1 MKNMS
6 QNDLIIQNALLRD
19 GRQVNI
25 VIQEGKIKKISP
37 EDTRNSSIDNLIDVE
52 HSLVTES
59 LISPHI
65 HLDKVLI
72 GDIIESNKSGTLWE
86 AIQKTWEVKRNYTV
100 ENIKERASKVID
112 SQIKFGV
119 THFRT
124 HVDIDSIGLLMP
136 LKGLLA
142 VKEAYRSI
150 IDLQIVAFPQ
160 EGILKDEGTEELLN
174 KALEIGGN
182 DTLLGGMPHNENTE
196 EDSKKHI
203 DILFDL
209 AKQYD
214 VGRKE

>member
-1 MKNMS
+1 MKYMS

-112 SQIKFGV
+112 
-119 THFRT
+119 
-124 HVDIDSIGLLMP
+124 
-136 LKGLLA
+136 
-142 VKEAYRSI
+142 
-150 IDLQIVAFPQ
+150 
-160 EGILKDEGTEELLN
+160 
-174 KALEIGGN
+174 
-182 DTLLGGMPHNENTE
+182 
-196 EDSKKHI
+196 
-203 DILFDL
+203 
-209 AKQYD
+209 
-214 VGRKE
+214 